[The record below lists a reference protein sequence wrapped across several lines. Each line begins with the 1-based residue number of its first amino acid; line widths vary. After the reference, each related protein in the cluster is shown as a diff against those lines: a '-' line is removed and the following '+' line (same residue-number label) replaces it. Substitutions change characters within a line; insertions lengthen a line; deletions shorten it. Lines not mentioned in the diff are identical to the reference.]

1 MTASDR
7 VEVWRSCCRPSV
19 AVAAPF
25 VWDASLVRPS
35 LRLVWFK
42 LAPDRSVSAW
52 TFSIMRLMLCTIVP
66 GRFSVSVPNS
76 APLIAMPSSL
86 RTFCVTRSLS
96 PLRILTPTPLAPS
109 AARLRHDL
117 EPAHPAPQVMMP

>member
-35 LRLVWFK
+35 LVQIG
-42 LAPDRSVSAW
+42 PDRSVSAW
-52 TFSIMRLMLCTIVP
+52 TFSTMRLMLCTIVP
-66 GRFSVSVPNS
+66 GRFSVSVPNPVDCN
-76 APLIAMPSSL
+76 AEFAAAIL
-86 RTFCVTRSLS
+86 RHTLVVAAQDLDADT
-96 PLRILTPTPLAPS
+96 PS

-117 EPAHPAPQVMMP
+117 EPAHPAPQVVMP